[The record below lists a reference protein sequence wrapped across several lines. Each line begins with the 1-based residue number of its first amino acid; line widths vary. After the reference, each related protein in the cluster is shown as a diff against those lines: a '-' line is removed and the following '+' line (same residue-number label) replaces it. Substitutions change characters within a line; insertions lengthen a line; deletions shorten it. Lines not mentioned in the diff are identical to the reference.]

1 MSIGNITKN
10 SSTRG
15 KYFGTDGFRGEPN
28 VTLTPLQSYQI
39 GRFVGWYY
47 SNKKTNNQ
55 RARIL
60 IGRDTRLSGFMLEAA
75 IAAGVTTSGA
85 DVYLLNVTT
94 TPSISFFCK
103 SNGFD
108 CGVMITA
115 SHNPYYDNG
124 IKLINGSGEKLDENI
139 TKMIESYLD
148 DKEAL
153 LNNDVPIAT
162 RNAIGRIYDYSNC
175 IDQYSSYLIS
185 TADTSLNN
193 LKIGI
198 DCANGSSYMLA
209 ERIFS
214 NLGAKTYVIN
224 NNPDGTNINRNCGS
238 THLEQL
244 QALVIKESLDVGFAF
259 DGDADR
265 CIAVDKYGN
274 VVDGDKLIYII
285 AKRLK
290 RLNLLN
296 HDTVAVTI
304 MSNLGLIKEL
314 NTEGIGVSITPV
326 GDKYVYQRMVENGY
340 QLGGEQSGHII
351 MKPYSVTGDGILTAI
366 IIANEIIE
374 TNCDLSILCKEVKA
388 FPQITVNLKVKD
400 KFVIANDVALSKIVA
415 DLNKQIH
422 PTGRI
427 LLRASGTEDLI
438 RLTVEAEDNEI
449 CENYIQI
456 LSQAI
461 KERDDLL

>member
-1 MSIGNITKN
+1 MIATYTITDNLITEVLILNIGNITTN

-60 IGRDTRLSGFMLEAA
+60 IGRDTRLSAFMLEAA

-153 LNNDVPIAT
+153 LNNEIPIAT
-162 RNAIGRIYDYSNC
+162 RDAIGRIYDYSNC

-185 TADTSLNN
+185 TVDTSLNN

-198 DCANGSSYMLA
+198 DCATAVVRIGS
-209 ERIFS
+209 
-214 NLGAKTYVIN
+214 YV
-224 NNPDGTNINRNCGS
+224 
-238 THLEQL
+238 
-244 QALVIKESLDVGFAF
+244 ESSLSVCACL
-259 DGDADR
+259 
-265 CIAVDKYGN
+265 CIAVVSG
-274 VVDGDKLIYII
+274 L
-285 AKRLK
+285 
-290 RLNLLN
+290 
-296 HDTVAVTI
+296 AVT
-304 MSNLGLIKEL
+304 L
-314 NTEGIGVSITPV
+314 
-326 GDKYVYQRMVENGY
+326 
-340 QLGGEQSGHII
+340 
-351 MKPYSVTGDGILTAI
+351 
-366 IIANEIIE
+366 
-374 TNCDLSILCKEVKA
+374 
-388 FPQITVNLKVKD
+388 
-400 KFVIANDVALSKIVA
+400 
-415 DLNKQIH
+415 
-422 PTGRI
+422 
-427 LLRASGTEDLI
+427 
-438 RLTVEAEDNEI
+438 
-449 CENYIQI
+449 
-456 LSQAI
+456 
-461 KERDDLL
+461 

>member
-1 MSIGNITKN
+1 MNIGNITTN
-10 SSTRG
+10 SSTHG

-47 SNKKTNNQ
+47 SNKKANNQ

-153 LNNDVPIAT
+153 LNNEIPIAT
-162 RNAIGRIYDYSNC
+162 RDAIGRIYDYSNC

-214 NLGAKTYVIN
+214 NLGAQTYVIN

-296 HDTVAVTI
+296 RDTVAVTI
-304 MSNLGLIKEL
+304 MSNLGLIKAL

-351 MKPYSVTGDGILTAI
+351 LKPYSVTGDGILTAI

-400 KFVIANDVALSKIVA
+400 KFVIANDEALSQTVA
-415 DLNKQIH
+415 DMNKRIH

-456 LSQAI
+456 LSKAI